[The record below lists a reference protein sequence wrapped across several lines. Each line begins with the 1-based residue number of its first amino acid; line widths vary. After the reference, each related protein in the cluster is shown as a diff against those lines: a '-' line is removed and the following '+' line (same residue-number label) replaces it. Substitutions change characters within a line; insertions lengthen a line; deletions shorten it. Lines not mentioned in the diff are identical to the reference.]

1 MSFQVT
7 EAMVQQYGTNF
18 RTLFQQRQSRLAPW
32 CQLEGGIVGQSKSVE
47 RIGKAEAYDITSRH
61 ADTKYVEVPHSRR
74 WLDLQ
79 DKGWAELVDEM
90 DKIRMLSDPT
100 SPYAVQAVAAL
111 NRAKDDI
118 ILAAARGNA
127 RTNSGLVALPASQK
141 IAVGGTS
148 LTLAKLLTTKEIM
161 DSNEVDDDQSMA
173 MTGQSS
179 SEAASRVIV
188 VNSKML
194 TNLYGTTE
202 IKSVD
207 YNTVKALVQGQ
218 IDTFLGFRFVRSERL
233 YRDASVSTRYAIA
246 FSRSCMGLGIGKDVV
261 SSIDVLPGK
270 NYSVQIY
277 ARMAIAATRLEDEGV
292 VEISCLE

>member
-18 RTLFQQRQSRLAPW
+18 RTLYQQRQSRLQGW
-32 CQLEGGIVGQSKSVE
+32 CQMEPGIVGQSKSVE

-90 DKIRMLSDPT
+90 DKIRMLADPT
-100 SPYAVQAVAAL
+100 SPYSALAVMAL

-118 ILAAARGNA
+118 IIAAARGNA
-127 RTNSGLVALPASQK
+127 RTNAGLIALPTTQK
-141 IAVGGTS
+141 IAVGATS
-148 LTLAKLLTTKEIM
+148 LTLAKLLTTKEIL
-161 DSNEVDDDQSMA
+161 DTNEVDDDQSMA
-173 MTGQSS
+173 MDGQST
-179 SEAASRVIV
+179 SEQSARVFA
-188 VNSKML
+188 VNAKML

-207 YNTVKALVQGQ
+207 YNSVKALANGA
-218 IDTFLGFRFVRSERL
+218 IDTFLGFKFVRTERL
-233 YRDASVSTRYAIA
+233 AYTSGVNSRFGLA

-261 SSIDVLPGK
+261 SSIDILPGK
-270 NYSVQIY
+270 NYSAQVY
-277 ARMAIAATRLEDEGV
+277 ARMSIAATRLEDEGV
-292 VEISCLE
+292 VEVACFE